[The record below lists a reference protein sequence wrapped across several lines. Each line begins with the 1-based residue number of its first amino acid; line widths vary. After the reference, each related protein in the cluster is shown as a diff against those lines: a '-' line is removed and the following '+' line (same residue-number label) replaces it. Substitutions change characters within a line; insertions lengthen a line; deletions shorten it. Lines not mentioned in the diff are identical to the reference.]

1 MAAEA
6 EGPQIKHVEVYPN
19 LKEIRLHLIKRD
31 EKVEYGIKDRRKGE
45 TLCVGL
51 EDEEFVIGVL
61 RIVRYVERLPLIN

>member
-31 EKVEYGIKDRRKGE
+31 EKVE
-45 TLCVGL
+45 
-51 EDEEFVIGVL
+51 
-61 RIVRYVERLPLIN
+61 VRYQRPKKGGNIVYGT

>member
-31 EKVEYGIKDRRKGE
+31 ETVELRYQRPKKGKNIVCGTYKE
-45 TLCVGL
+45 K
-51 EDEEFVIGVL
+51 EFVIGVL
-61 RIVRYVERLPLIN
+61 VRYVERPPLIN